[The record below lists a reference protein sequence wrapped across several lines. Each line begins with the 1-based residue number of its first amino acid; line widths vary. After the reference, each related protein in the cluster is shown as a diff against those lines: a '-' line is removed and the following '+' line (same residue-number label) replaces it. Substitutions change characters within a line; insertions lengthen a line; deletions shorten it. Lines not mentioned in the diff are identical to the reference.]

1 MKYAMI
7 FGANSY
13 EHEISIVSAVTVAK
27 LLDDVIFI
35 YISFDNEFYLI
46 DKNNMNANYFAKGSY
61 KSLKPLILQKGGFFV
76 KKMLGFEK
84 INFDVAINIVHG
96 KDGEDGKIASLF
108 DFYNISYIGP
118 RTTACVLSF
127 DKHLTK
133 IYAAEVGVKTI
144 PYKLLK
150 SKNDEV
156 ELPIILKPARL
167 GSSIGINIVKN
178 KEDFAYAY
186 DSSIEF
192 DEKVLAEPF
201 IENIK
206 EVNLAGFFDGEKIIY
221 SKIEEPKKDGH
232 LDFDQKYLSFK
243 QEKIE
248 EVVLNDEIV
257 NKLKTAFANLYMPL
271 FKGALIRCDFFI
283 KDNEVYLNEINPN
296 PGSYA
301 NYLFDDFKTCL
312 EKLAK
317 AVEKEPKIKENFAFL
332 NKIVRAK

>member
-7 FGANSY
+7 FGGNSY

-27 LLDDVIFI
+27 LLDDVVFI

-46 DKNNMNANYFAKGSY
+46 DKNNMNANYFAKGGF
-61 KSLKPLILQKGGFFV
+61 KSLKPLILRQGGFFIH
-76 KKMLGFEK
+76 KLFGLEK

-108 DFYNISYIGP
+108 DFYNVNYIGP
-118 RTTACVLSF
+118 RTAASVLSF

-133 IYAAEVGVKTI
+133 IYATEVGVKTI

-156 ELPIILKPARL
+156 ELPVILKPARL

-178 KEDFAYAY
+178 KDDFAYAY
-186 DSSIEF
+186 DSSSEF
-192 DEKVLAEPF
+192 DDKILAEPF
-201 IENIK
+201 IENIQ
-206 EVNLAGFFDGEKIIY
+206 EVNLAGFYDGEKIVF

-232 LDFDQKYLSFK
+232 LDFDQKYLSFR

-248 EVVLNDEIV
+248 ERILSDELV
-257 NKLKTAFANLYMPL
+257 AKLHDAFTKLYMPL

-283 KDNEVYLNEINPN
+283 KDNEVFLNEINPN

-301 NYLFDDFKTCL
+301 NYLFDDFKGNL

-317 AVEKEPKIKENFAFL
+317 SVSVEKRVKENYGFL

>member
-1 MKYAMI
+1 MQYAMV
-7 FGANSY
+7 FGGNSY

-35 YISFDNEFYLI
+35 YVSFDNEFYLI
-46 DKNNMNANYFAKGSY
+46 DKNNMNANYFAKGGF
-61 KSLKPLILQKGGFFV
+61 KNLKPLVLKQGGFYL
-76 KKMLGFEK
+76 KKLLGEEK
-84 INFDVAINIVHG
+84 VEFDIAINIVHG
-96 KDGEDGKIASLF
+96 KDGEDGKLASMF
-108 DFYNISYIGP
+108 DFYNIKYIGP
-118 RTTACVLSF
+118 RTAACVLSF

-133 IYAAEVGVKTI
+133 LYANEVGVKTI
-144 PYKLLK
+144 AYKLLE

-156 ELPIILKPARL
+156 ELPVILKPARL

-186 DSSIEF
+186 DSSYEF
-192 DEKVLAEPF
+192 DDKILAEPF
-201 IENIK
+201 IENIQ
-206 EVNLAGFFDGEKIIY
+206 EVNLAGFFDGEKIVF
-221 SKIEEPKKDGH
+221 SKIEEPKKNGH

-248 EVVLNDEIV
+248 EVKLNDELV
-257 NKLKTAFANLYMPL
+257 NKLKDAFTRLYLPL

-283 KDNEVYLNEINPN
+283 KDNEIYLNEINPN

-301 NYLFDDFKTCL
+301 NYLFDDFKSSL

-317 AVEKEPKIKENFAFL
+317 SIESDFKIKENFTFL